1 MPDPGASRPGPK
13 TRIMSAMGSLTL
25 DWLHIVFLLGAV
37 QGVFLTVALATKRR
51 NRTANRLL
59 AVLMFSFSIF
69 LASAVYHAMGWEQRY
84 PHFFGAAYPMPFL
97 FGPLVYLYAVAAA
110 DRTRSL
116 TWRDALHFLP
126 FVIVVVAALPVYMM
140 SGAEKV
146 AFYQDLR
153 RGQVPLLVAI
163 ADPLK
168 LLSGMVYS
176 VWTFFFLR
184 RHGERVKD
192 SYSSVERVNLHWLM
206 ALGAGA
212 AAIWAMVVILAL
224 LESAGVPS
232 GQRADDLVSLAIAI
246 MVYAIGYKGLRQP
259 EVFRFETAEYPVPRS
274 PMPESQPAN
283 LPVAPP
289 QLVLSHSADAELPAR
304 PETEQGAPRY
314 ERSGLS
320 ERQAERL
327 RVALLNVMDNERP
340 WQDSELTLA
349 DLASR
354 LNTTPHKL
362 SEVLNSQ
369 LGQTFYDFVNGY
381 RVREVQRRIAAGE
394 AQRVKMLT
402 LALDA
407 GFASKSTFNVVFKKF
422 TSQTPSDYRQAAGA

>member
-1 MPDPGASRPGPK
+1 
-13 TRIMSAMGSLTL
+13 MGSLTL
-25 DWLHIVFLLGAV
+25 DWLQLIFLLGAV
-37 QGVFLTVALATKRR
+37 QGIFLTGALATKRR

-59 AVLMFSFSIF
+59 AALMFSFSVF
-69 LASAVYHAMGWEQRY
+69 LASAVYHAAGLERRF
-84 PHFFGAAYPMPFL
+84 PHFFGAAFPMPFL
-97 FGPLVYLYAVAAA
+97 FGPLVYLYAVTAA
-110 DRTRSL
+110 DRTRGL

-126 FVIVVVAALPVYMM
+126 FVALVIASLPVYMM
-140 SGAEKV
+140 SGEEKV
-146 AFYQDLR
+146 GFYEALR
-153 RGQVPLLVAI
+153 AGQIPPLVAI

-168 LLSGMVYS
+168 LLSGVTYS
-176 VWTFFFLR
+176 VMTFFFLR
-184 RHGERVKD
+184 RHGERVKE
-192 SYSSVERVNLHWLM
+192 SYSTVEHVNLRWLL
-206 ALGAGA
+206 ALGGGA
-212 AAIWAMVVILAL
+212 AAIWGMVVLLAL
-224 LESAGVPS
+224 LESIGLPS
-232 GQRADDLVSLAIAI
+232 LPRSDDVVSLAIAV

-259 EVFRFETAEYPVPRS
+259 EVFRFETAEYPVQLPA
-274 PMPESQPAN
+274 PTPEPQPAAQ
-283 LPVAPP
+283 PVSQP
-289 QLVLSHSADAELPAR
+289 QLVVAAAGEGPTASL
-304 PETEQGAPRY
+304 PETESGSPRY